1 MNGEAQT
8 LLTESRVFDQGEE
21 KRGVENGFFLCYH
34 PAKRKRLLSS
44 KGIAQNCI
52 LFIGK

>member
-21 KRGVENGFFLCYH
+21 KRGVENGFYFATTPQKEKDCFL
-34 PAKRKRLLSS
+34 AKVSHKIVFCL
-44 KGIAQNCI
+44 
-52 LFIGK
+52 